1 MFIVVHVKIANNS
14 SNNYNYFSTNFQI
27 ISGSGNGTDSIPVPP
42 STYTANNLIFIGT
55 LIPGGTVQG
64 DLIFEV
70 SIGDH
75 KAELSWQPDPTGNVT
90 DNVWNLGL

>member
-1 MFIVVHVKIANNS
+1 MVHVKMTNNS
-14 SNNYNYFSTNFQI
+14 SSDYNYFSMDFQV
-27 ISGSGNGTDSIPVPP
+27 ISGSGNGTGSIGVPP
-42 STYTANNLIFIGT
+42 NTYTANNQILVGT
-55 LIPGGTVQG
+55 LIPSGTVQG

-75 KAELSWQPDPTGNVT
+75 KAELSWQPNPAGNVT